1 MRWDGAAWGDAR
13 GVERGVGDVG
23 GEEGGRGVGVVD
35 AGGEVRG
42 GVGLE
47 GVEEGDE
54 GDLWGV
60 LVVF

>member
-1 MRWDGAAWGDAR
+1 MRGDGAARGDAR

-23 GEEGGRGVGVVD
+23 GEEGRAGVGVVD

-47 GVEEGDE
+47 GVEDGDE
-54 GDLWGV
+54 GDLLGV
-60 LVVF
+60 VSCV